1 MGSKL
6 HNVTKFLLTVTAFL
20 GCIVLYTAVQI
31 PGVAPMLCPW
41 CFGFER
47 LEPGLYIEK
56 TASESARQQT
66 EATLHQSKLA
76 VGRYFGPL
84 QSDPDIFVCVTQG
97 CYLNAERRGGQTVG
111 ISFLDWVVLLSP
123 RANTKVALAHE
134 LSHTELHTRLG
145 PRMFAVPI
153 WFDEGLAVNISDDPR
168 YLAPP
173 GSDTRCT
180 VPRPKRMP
188 LNGATWVSA
197 TEASNTPYAEAACL
211 VSIWLQ
217 EQGSV
222 NGVLKLVSDIK
233 AGVPFSRAYDFDP
246 DAPPHA

>member
-1 MGSKL
+1 M
-6 HNVTKFLLTVTAFL
+6 HNVTKFVLTVAAFL

-31 PGVAPMLCPW
+31 PAVAPMLCPW

-47 LEPGLYIEK
+47 LEPGLFIEK
-56 TASESARQQT
+56 TASETARQQT

-84 QSDPDIFVCVTQG
+84 QSDPEIFVCVTNG
-97 CYLNAERRGGQTVG
+97 CYVHAERRGGRTLG

-123 RANTKVALAHE
+123 RANAKVALAHE

-153 WFDEGLAVNISDDPR
+153 WFDEGLAVNVSDDPR
-168 YLAPP
+168 YLAPS

-180 VPRPKRMP
+180 VPPPARMP

-217 EQGSV
+217 RKGSV
-222 NGVLKLVSDIK
+222 KAVLKLVSDIN
-233 AGVPFSRAYDFDP
+233 AGVPFARAIGS
-246 DAPPHA
+246 